1 MKGLAARV
9 WAPPQAVVEQELA
22 VLPLQAVAEV
32 EAALPLQPEAAFQR
46 LEVAVG
52 AGVEAGA
59 PAVLGLPSEV
69 LLHGADVDDEP
80 EHAPPSVRRKRLV
93 QRELHRIV
101 RGHKTP

>member
-22 VLPLQAVAEV
+22 VLPLQAVAEL

-52 AGVEAGA
+52 AGV